1 MEPPPYEEA
10 ILHPPALRS
19 EGPITSPPPT
29 YYASL
34 SSPSTPPPTYGEAV
48 TLRSDPIPV
57 PPPTAVTT
65 SVTSRPQNTR
75 NITHP
80 LTQVGPTQA
89 VNGGRTRPTVVVT
102 QPSAVPVTVT
112 YLRDLPGLVRCPH
125 CHHTVTTKVTYLPGG
140 AAWCMC
146 VMLALMGLVCGFCL
160 IPLIVRGLQDAHHS
174 CPRCGKHLHVFT
186 R

>member
-34 SSPSTPPPTYGEAV
+34 SSPSTPPPTYGEA
-48 TLRSDPIPV
+48 
-57 PPPTAVTT
+57 
-65 SVTSRPQNTR
+65 
-75 NITHP
+75 
-80 LTQVGPTQA
+80 VGPTQA